1 MSFYGINFA
10 PELVGIVDQND
21 VPEDILWSRLRHH
34 RDRLLAVTDWT
45 QMVDASVDQDAWALY
60 RAALRDLPAK
70 VKDISKPIPW
80 PTPPK

>member
-1 MSFYGINFA
+1 MHGINFA
-10 PELVGIVDQND
+10 PDLVGILDTSPVS
-21 VPEDILWSRLRHH
+21 EDDLWSRLRHN
-34 RDRLLAVTDWT
+34 RDRLLAATDWT
-45 QMVDASVDQDAWALY
+45 QVPDASVDKDAWALY